1 MLIARPSEITERVR
15 VEVAAGRVGGDVM
28 LHGEATLRRMAVD
41 GLVQQSS
48 GFSGVDDLIVPDSNP
63 KFAAPAFM
71 NGYGMMVNSNFVK
84 SQDEPKSW
92 FDLLE
97 PKWSG
102 KMLADDTRALGA
114 GGIFFSV
121 MTEKFGADYHRKLAR
136 QNIVF
141 GRDLGADQLR
151 IARGEFPL
159 RWPQS
164 LSNMRDVRG
173 LPLRFI
179 IPVEGLTYV
188 RVDSAIIKGAARP
201 NAAHLFADYMLSR
214 AAQDMLASFGLIPVI
229 KGAVNASDPETRDLV
244 TRAKEKLLG
253 TSHPETIEAMLALAK
268 EIYK

>member
-1 MLIARPSEITERVR
+1 
-15 VEVAAGRVGGDVM
+15 
-28 LHGEATLRRMAVD
+28 
-41 GLVQQSS
+41 
-48 GFSGVDDLIVPDSNP
+48 
-63 KFAAPAFM
+63 
-71 NGYGMMVNSNFVK
+71 VK
-84 SQDEPKSW
+84 PEEEPKSW
-92 FDLLE
+92 RDLLD

-121 MTEKFGADYHRKLAR
+121 MTEWFGADFHRRLA
-136 QNIVF
+136 QQKIVF

-164 LSNMRDVRG
+164 LSNMRDLKG

-179 IPVEGLTYV
+179 IPTEGLTYV

-201 NAAHLFADYMLSR
+201 NAAQLFIAYMLSQKT
-214 AAQDMLASFGLIPVI
+214 QDVLAGFGLIPVI
-229 KGAVNASDPETRDLV
+229 KGVVNAPDAETRDLV
-244 TRAKEKLLG
+244 SRAKEKLLG
-253 TSHPETIEAMLALAK
+253 TSHPDTIEAMLALAK